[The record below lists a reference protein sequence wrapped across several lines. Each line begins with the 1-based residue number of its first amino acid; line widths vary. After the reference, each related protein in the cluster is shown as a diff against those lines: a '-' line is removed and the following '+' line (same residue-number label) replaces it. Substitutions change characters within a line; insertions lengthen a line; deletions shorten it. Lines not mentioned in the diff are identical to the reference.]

1 MAEPLVGK
9 RDESRGKV
17 MAKADLGVER
27 VKDILRKAIE
37 GKSAAAIAG
46 WAGCNPET
54 VRRILRGETHIGV
67 EVEGEEKLATRHAK
81 RVAYNENLKKETG
94 FDRPFTTRKN
104 LREQAAEEAARET
117 AEHTERMLKRAIAP
131 PTEEE
136 KEVASGIGLVLPA
149 EVKSRGDVIADAM
162 KELGKLEGKLQP
174 TMEHFDLRLTDFTAK
189 TASGKFRPP
198 SADEE

>member
-1 MAEPLVGK
+1 
-9 RDESRGKV
+9 
-17 MAKADLGVER
+17 MAKADLGIEQ

-37 GKSAAAIAG
+37 GKSATAIAG

-104 LREQAAEEAARET
+104 LREQAAEEAAREA
-117 AEHTERMLKRAIAP
+117 AEHAERMVKRAMAP
-131 PTEEE
+131 PTDEE
-136 KEVASGIGLVLPA
+136 KGVAGGLGIPLPA
-149 EVKSRGDVIADAM
+149 EEVTEVVNEKGVKGVLE
-162 KELGKLEGKLQP
+162 ELAKLEGRAPAEQLSAV
-174 TMEHFDLRLTDFTAK
+174 E
-189 TASGKFRPP
+189 FRRRV
-198 SADEE
+198 EEGEI